1 VRSTRHILPA
11 AVLAIAAT
19 VSVARGEATTQ
30 AGVIHRAATAPSA
43 VTTAPDHGGFD
54 ASRVLWSL
62 AAVLGLIVILRW
74 GGKRLAASGA
84 TGRQARAIRVLG
96 RSYLSSKHQMLIV
109 QVGRRVL
116 VLGES
121 GQQLTT
127 LSEITD
133 ADEIAALIGQLRG
146 SESRVFEA
154 VPAAPVAPPE
164 ELNDPDIS
172 AARREVNVLLEKIRV
187 VAKHVKGASA

>member
-1 VRSTRHILPA
+1 MTRAGYIF
-11 AVLAIAAT
+11 VTVMAAT
-19 VSVARGEATTQ
+19 LSVARAEPTTQ
-30 AGVIHRAATAPSA
+30 PGVIHRAATAPSA
-43 VTTAPDHGGFD
+43 ATASTDQGGFD
-54 ASRVLWSL
+54 TSRVLWSL
-62 AAVLGLIVILRW
+62 TAVLGLIVILRW

-84 TGRQARAIRVLG
+84 VGRQARAINVLG
-96 RSYLSSKHQMLIV
+96 RSYLSSKHQILIV

-154 VPAAPVAPPE
+154 VPTAPVAPSE
-164 ELNDPDIS
+164 ELSDPGIS
-172 AARREVNVLLEKIRV
+172 AARREVNALLEKIRV